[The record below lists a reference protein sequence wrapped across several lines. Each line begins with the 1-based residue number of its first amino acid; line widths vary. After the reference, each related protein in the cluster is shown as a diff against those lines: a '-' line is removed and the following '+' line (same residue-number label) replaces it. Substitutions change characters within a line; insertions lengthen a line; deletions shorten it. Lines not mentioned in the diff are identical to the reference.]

1 MTSENMNMSV
11 TNSMD
16 LSGRNPHNDT
26 MVSNGNGEEVK
37 GAAAAG
43 GDPRDQAQGQAIKPK
58 RQLQRFYDAVLDKQ
72 NQNFLYRLVKQSCML
87 QKDDKSKE

>member
-1 MTSENMNMSV
+1 MPKQGSQTHRDTHPRFGTMTSENMNMSV

-26 MVSNGNGEEVK
+26 MVSNGNGEEAK

-43 GDPRDQAQGQAIKPK
+43 GDPRDQAQG
-58 RQLQRFYDAVLDKQ
+58 
-72 NQNFLYRLVKQSCML
+72 
-87 QKDDKSKE
+87 